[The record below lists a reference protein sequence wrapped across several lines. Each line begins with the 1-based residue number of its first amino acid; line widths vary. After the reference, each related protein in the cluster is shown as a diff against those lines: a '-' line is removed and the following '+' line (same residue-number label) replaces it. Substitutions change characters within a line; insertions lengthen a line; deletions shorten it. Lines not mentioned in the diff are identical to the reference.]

1 MWIIYALSA
10 SVVWGLDYVLAER
23 FFKARVS
30 PLSFLALQSLT
41 ATLILFPLAMRCGLL
56 GELRNAVNV
65 QMGWW
70 QIPAALIGFTAGN
83 YLVACAIQAKNA
95 TLASLIEISYPLPIV
110 LFSLVLLGTTHLSM
124 GALVGGSLIVI
135 GVVVIYL
142 FN

>member
-10 SVVWGLDYVLAER
+10 SLVWGLDYVLAEK

-30 PLSFLALQSLT
+30 PLSFLAMQSLT
-41 ATLILFPLAMRCGLL
+41 AAIILVPLAMWRGIL
-56 GELRNAVNV
+56 GELRNAMNM

-95 TLASLIEISYPLPIV
+95 TLASLIEISYPLAIV
-110 LFSLVLLGTTHLSM
+110 LFSLVLLGTTHLSI
-124 GALVGGSLIVI
+124 GAIVGGTLIAI
-135 GVVVIYL
+135 GVIVIYL